1 MTDPIV
7 NTQSYPVL
15 ESTPESRLSDAA
27 AVILHA
33 FPKRTEHHP
42 TVFSTGMVRGALE
55 KLVLKA
61 VDLDPND
68 RIKELICELAERET
82 RLAMS
87 NEPVYVTHENG
98 DTSYTDEAQNIF
110 NDLYDEYEKLL
121 NQYGIH
127 DT

>member
-7 NTQSYPVL
+7 NTQGYPVL
-15 ESTPESRLSDAA
+15 ESTPEQRLSDAA

-33 FPKRTEHHP
+33 FPERTGHHP
-42 TVFSTGMVRGALE
+42 TVFSTGMVRGALD
-55 KLVLKA
+55 KLVLKT
-61 VDLDPND
+61 VNLDPND
-68 RIKELICELAERET
+68 RIKELICELADRET
-82 RLAMS
+82 RIAMA
-87 NEPVYVTHENG
+87 NEPIFLTEEN
-98 DTSYTDEAQNIF
+98 TTYTDEAQNIF